1 MHSLDER
8 KIVRKK
14 YKIIITVKNFTYY
27 KRSDRR
33 VILERSDLFI
43 RLIHLLIRLDRG
55 ISYFHG
61 HSRAI
66 LFARSFVPLTARR
79 SREAPP
85 PPPPPTF
92 LAPLF
97 PFVPCFHYNR
107 LFYSFAVS
115 RHRWNGANNRE
126 SIRLARN
133 GPVSCPYGQSGLSS
147 TFQRRLFRW
156 SPPPT
161 NDYIRSILFKC
172 DFWFF
177 DAW

>member
-33 VILERSDLFI
+33 VIPERSDLFI
-43 RLIHLLIRLDRG
+43 RLIHLLIRLDRD

-97 PFVPCFHYNR
+97 PFVPCFHYKTV
-107 LFYSFAVS
+107 LFVCSQQASLERRQQSRIDSIGTKRPGQLSLRTVRSFVHVS
-115 RHRWNGANNRE
+115 EAPF
-126 SIRLARN
+126 SMVA
-133 GPVSCPYGQSGLSS
+133 
-147 TFQRRLFRW
+147 
-156 SPPPT
+156 PPT

-172 DFWFF
+172 DF
-177 DAW
+177 